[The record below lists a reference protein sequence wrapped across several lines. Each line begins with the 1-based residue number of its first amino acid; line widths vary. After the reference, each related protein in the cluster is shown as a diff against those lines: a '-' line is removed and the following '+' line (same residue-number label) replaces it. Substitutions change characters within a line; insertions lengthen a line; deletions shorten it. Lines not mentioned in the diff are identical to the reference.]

1 MNKFLFAIATL
12 CMLGACTEND
22 EMISMPSS
30 LVEKQPQL
38 NVAQAQQKFAVLLS
52 TAVSNSASLRH
63 FLRAEALA
71 QFDNDYDVFYPL
83 VKDKIVSDN
92 QSFREMLL
100 SYCKDEDELKQ
111 IENSLPL
118 LTIYIPDLRLFWDF
132 SAESWNANNEEIAVI
147 CRSDD
152 DNTVYEKGES
162 IGNLPSSEIPGFPC
176 LVVKNNE
183 RVKMTHTNTRTG
195 DACYEFVDDVF
206 DGSLRKPQTRDSDYD
221 IYLETNGRDTP
232 EIERYKPE
240 TSILWGA
247 KMELGNVPGACVRD
261 YIYYGITKENNPGVL
276 NRNIREELYCFKIN
290 PAAFGKIADQEGPDP
305 GLQTISKEGGEFTN
319 EEILEKIWKGGNFEI
334 AFNCYVASENA
345 SEAMEKRLT
354 FSLNPRTL
362 FSILKVHV
370 HHKNSTM
377 FRHSKNTYSVDVDNL
392 ESRWVYP
399 ERLEYSDSKVFVEPW
414 DLYNKSLSLHLFVEE
429 IDDSQTIET
438 QRSVVNEYCNKSDF
452 SFDLGGS
459 AGGINIAGKLG
470 YGFSNTTTTSSSVK
484 VVTQTGSD
492 NLGSLSFYFYDPIIK
507 AVTNNNTYYLHAVN
521 NGTVTAVILPVDVS
535 KY

>member
-147 CRSDD
+147 CRDD
-152 DNTVYEKGES
+152 HNNTVYEKGES

-183 RVKMTHTNTRTG
+183 RVRMTHTNTRTG
-195 DACYEFVDDVF
+195 EACYEFIDDAF
-206 DGSLRKPQTRDSDYD
+206 DGSLRNMQTRHSEYEMD
-221 IYLETNGRDTP
+221 LEETDVNYAR
-232 EIERYKPE
+232 IELVKVSSTLKE
-240 TSILWGA
+240 A
-247 KMELGNVPGACVRD
+247 KIELGNVLGACVRD

-276 NRNIREELYCFKIN
+276 NRNMREELYCFKIDY
-290 PAAFGKIADQEGPDP
+290 AAFTKIADQEGSDP
-305 GLQTISKEGGEFTN
+305 GLQSTSKEGGELSK
-319 EEILEKIWKGGNFEI
+319 EEIIEKVWKDGDFDIRFTSYTSSETGN
-334 AFNCYVASENA
+334 A
-345 SEAMEKRLT
+345 AMENKLV
-354 FSLNPRTL
+354 FSLSAKDL
-362 FSILKVHV
+362 FSIEKVHV
-370 HHKNSTM
+370 KHRNSTL
-377 FRHSKNTYSVDVDNL
+377 FRHSKNTYTVDPEHL
-392 ESRWVYP
+392 KSRWIYP
-399 ERLEYSDSKVFVEPW
+399 EKRGYSDHKVLATSW
-414 DLYNKSLSLHLFVEE
+414 DLYNKSMTLNLFVEE
-429 IDDSQTIET
+429 IDDGQTIKVTKTIVDEFA
-438 QRSVVNEYCNKSDF
+438 NKSDF
-452 SFDLGGS
+452 SLDLGTS
-459 AGGINIAGKLG
+459 INGVNVAGKLG
-470 YGFSNTTTTSSSVK
+470 YGFSNTTTNTTSTEIT
-484 VVTQTGSD
+484 TQEGSD
-492 NLGSLSFYFYDPIIK
+492 DLGTLKFSFYDLVLKNIREGRFYE
-507 AVTNNNTYYLHAVN
+507 LHAANSGSV
-521 NGTVTAVILPVDVS
+521 TVAIMPTDIS
-535 KY
+535 H